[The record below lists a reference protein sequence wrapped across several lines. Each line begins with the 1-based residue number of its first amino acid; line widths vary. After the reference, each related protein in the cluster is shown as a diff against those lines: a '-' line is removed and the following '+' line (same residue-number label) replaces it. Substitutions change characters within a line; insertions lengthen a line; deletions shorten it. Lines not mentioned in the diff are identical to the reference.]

1 MSKGRH
7 TNDGLPPGSPVPK
20 GNLVTKAPAD
30 SPTGVGRPKTVINE
44 VSLYE
49 LALTHASFEH
59 MGRILGCSGA
69 VLSETPEFREI
80 IERARAEKCREL
92 HAAQFVA
99 AITDHNPAM
108 LIWLGKQYLEQ
119 KDVQRVESTGA
130 GGGPVAQ
137 TVEHA
142 FKAVAYFPDNGRK
155 RLLPSA
161 VVTEVDGK
169 KVKKSVAVELEEED
183 EPETSIHLHEEPP
196 ARRRKRA

>member
-7 TNDGLPPGSPVPK
+7 TKDGLPPGSPVPK
-20 GNLVTKAPAD
+20 GNLITTKPAN
-30 SPTGVGRPKTVINE
+30 SPDERGRPKTVIDE
-44 VSLYE
+44 TTLYE
-49 LALTHASFEH
+49 LALTQASFEH

-80 IERARAEKCREL
+80 IDRARAMKLQEL
-92 HAAQFVA
+92 RAAQFVT

-130 GGGPVAQ
+130 DGGPVKTEVTAI
-137 TVEHA
+137 
-142 FKAVAYFPDNGRK
+142 KAVAYFPENGRK
-155 RLLPSA
+155 KLLPAA
-161 VVTEVDGK
+161 VVTEVNGK
-169 KVKKSVAVELEEED
+169 RFKQKVQVEEED
-183 EPETSIHLHEEPP
+183 PEPSLHLHEEPP